1 MALKSKSKEII
12 FIFLFLVTVSS
23 SIFAKEITIVD
34 KLGRKITI
42 NAPVKRAVVIMA
54 PELILALGLW
64 NQVVG
69 VSYWVYRE
77 YKFFNYIKP
86 DWKKK
91 VFPVGSGMGKDI
103 NMETLLKLNPDV
115 IITGP
120 FYPEVVK
127 FMEKHGLKVI
137 TINPETISEFY
148 KVIKLFG
155 LIFGKENKANFLI
168 NEMNKTLNLIQKR
181 LAQLSKPKKVVWIYR
196 LAPLGIACKGAIIDD
211 IFKRLKTI
219 NIGDLIKP
227 NCNVIANISIEDLIK
242 YNPDVIFIWGF
253 TRAKPEDIIH
263 NPQWQ
268 PIKAVKENEVYKAP
282 RNLGTWS
289 PSLVILSLWTAVR
302 VYPEYFKDINFIKYS
317 NSFYLKIFGVP
328 YTKVVVNE

>member
-42 NAPVKRAVVIMA
+42 NTPVKRAVVIMA
-54 PELILALGLW
+54 PELIPALGLW

-77 YKFFNYIKP
+77 YKFFSYIKP

-91 VFPVGSGMGKDI
+91 VLPVGSGMGKDI
-103 NMETLLKLNPDV
+103 DMETLLKLKPDV

-181 LAQLSKPKKVVWIYR
+181 LVQVSKPKKVVWIYR

-211 IFKRLKTI
+211 IFKKLKTI
-219 NIGDLIKP
+219 NVCDLIKP

-263 NPQWQ
+263 NSQWQ
-268 PIKAVKENEVYKAP
+268 SIKAVKENKVYKAP